1 MSSAKAERAEQ
12 TQQGEN
18 SVSRGQREQRPG
30 PARGPAEPRIL
41 SFTLTSL
48 GNTSSNIKLMFQ
60 DDFSAAVQTEEWL
73 GGEVTH
79 LDVGRSMRRRPQ
91 HPIEVTWTGMATMG
105 WRLMH

>member
-1 MSSAKAERAEQ
+1 MSSATAERAEQ

-18 SVSRGQREQRPG
+18 SMSRGQREQRPG

-60 DDFSAAVQTEEWL
+60 DDFSAAVQTE
-73 GGEVTH
+73 
-79 LDVGRSMRRRPQ
+79 
-91 HPIEVTWTGMATMG
+91 
-105 WRLMH
+105 